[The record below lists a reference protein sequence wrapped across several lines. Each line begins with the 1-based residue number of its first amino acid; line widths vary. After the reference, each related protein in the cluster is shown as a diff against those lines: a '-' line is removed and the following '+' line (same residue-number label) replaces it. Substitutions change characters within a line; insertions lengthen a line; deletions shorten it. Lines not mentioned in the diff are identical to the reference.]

1 MTTELQNLR
10 VDGPRRVQGGVAA
23 TALDEQ
29 PSDHRLVAATTVLKK
44 LRQIHCRMTA
54 ESTWHYFTPEEWP
67 ALFDLVDVCGG
78 MHRLIQDFRA
88 GHLAAMWPSLTK
100 LISDGLAIEGLLS
113 WPAVVEDAIPAL
125 CREPDEAKGDFER
138 DGCVNINFLIR
149 QQDVADFERCV
160 HQLRNRFKY
169 DNIRVDLRRE
179 DYPDLAQLFDIV
191 EEGLSG
197 YSFSNLTGY
206 CFSPDSYRLAIAMQN
221 LPARGLCWHRDIEWP
236 VEPDAVTVIYSLKD
250 RARQEGGAFLY
261 YCVRTNEMK
270 YIFRQFHEASILR
283 NDSPKHK
290 RIFHAVSECYG
301 TDRSRETMI
310 IQCIKRPN

>member
-1 MTTELQNLR
+1 MSTELQNLR
-10 VDGPRRVQGGVAA
+10 VDGPRSAQGEVAG
-23 TALDEQ
+23 TALDEP
-29 PSDHRLVAATTVLKK
+29 PSDHRLVASATVLKK
-44 LRQIHCRMTA
+44 VRQIHCRMTA
-54 ESTWHYFTPEEWP
+54 ESMWHYFTPEEWP

-88 GHLAAMWPSLTK
+88 GHLAGAWPSLTK
-100 LISDGLAIEGLLS
+100 VISDGLAIEDLLNR
-113 WPAVVEDAIPAL
+113 PAVVEAATPAV
-125 CREPDEAKGDFER
+125 CREPDEAKEDFER

-149 QQDVADFERCV
+149 QQNVADFERCV
-160 HQLRNRFKY
+160 NQLRNRFRY

-179 DYPDLAQLFDIV
+179 DYPDLTQLFDIV

-197 YSFSNLTGY
+197 SSFSNLTGY

-221 LPARGLCWHRDIEWP
+221 LPERGLCWHRDIEWP

-270 YIFRQFHEASILR
+270 YIVRQCHEASILR
-283 NDSPKHK
+283 NDSPRHK
-290 RIFHAVSECYG
+290 RIFHAVSESYG
-301 TDRSRETMI
+301 TNRSRETMI

>member
-1 MTTELQNLR
+1 
-10 VDGPRRVQGGVAA
+10 
-23 TALDEQ
+23 
-29 PSDHRLVAATTVLKK
+29 
-44 LRQIHCRMTA
+44 MTA
-54 ESTWHYFTPEEWP
+54 ESMWHYFTPEEWP

-88 GHLAAMWPSLTK
+88 GHLAGTWPALTK
-100 LISDGLAIEGLLS
+100 VISDGLAIEDLLNR
-113 WPAVVEDAIPAL
+113 PAVVEDATPAL
-125 CREPDEAKGDFER
+125 CREPDEAKEDFER

-149 QQDVADFERCV
+149 QQNVADFERCV
-160 HQLRNRFKY
+160 NQLRNRFRY

-197 YSFSNLTGY
+197 SSFSNLTGY
-206 CFSPDSYRLAIAMQN
+206 CFSPDSYRLAVAMQN
-221 LPARGLCWHRDIEWP
+221 LPERGLCWHRDIEWP

-261 YCVRTNEMK
+261 YCARTNEMK
-270 YIFRQFHEASILR
+270 YIVRQCHEASILR
-283 NDSPKHK
+283 NDSPRHK
-290 RIFHAVSECYG
+290 RIFHAVSENYG